1 MQDTKTLVATDRRT
15 VSFRKLQT
23 LEVILKITERCNLDC
38 DYCYFFNAGDDS
50 YKSHAAFISDD
61 TVALLVQRLRQFSE
75 HHELQRIAIHLHGGE
90 PLLMPKARLDGIC
103 NEIRSGL
110 AGIVDLSLTIQTNGM
125 LIDLEWIEIFNRH
138 GVEVG
143 VSLDG
148 AQVHN
153 DAHRLD
159 HHGRSSY
166 RATVR
171 GLALCQEHLHRPP
184 MVLAVIGEN
193 FDPRE
198 IYRHFR
204 HDLHVGLIDFL
215 LPDLNHDNFD
225 GDAGAYGDFL
235 IEIFDMMVNDEESAS
250 VRFIDHFLARLYGS
264 GNFLFAAG
272 RGDPDYL
279 LLTVSSDGGVGPDDT
294 LRSTKYWSGYEY
306 RDLKS
311 SSLEE
316 IIQDRLFHEFEYF
329 KKTPASACSDCCWRD
344 VCGSGQ
350 PVHRYAS
357 NNGFD
362 NPTVYCEG
370 LDRFYTHVLK
380 YLALH
385 GEPLEKIGADLI

>member
-1 MQDTKTLVATDRRT
+1 MRIAADRRT

-23 LEVILKITERCNLDC
+23 LEIVLKITERCNLDC

-50 YKSHAAFISDD
+50 FKHHAAFISED
-61 TVALLVQRLRQFSE
+61 TVTLLVQRLMQFSKE
-75 HHELQRIAIHLHGGE
+75 YELQRIAIHLHGGE
-90 PLLMPKARLDGIC
+90 PLLMPKARLDSIC
-103 NEIRSGL
+103 DEIKSSL
-110 AGIVDLSLTIQTNGM
+110 APIVDLSITIQTNGM
-125 LIDLEWIEIFNRH
+125 LIDPEWIEIFNKHR
-138 GVEVG
+138 VAVG

-159 HHGRSSY
+159 HRGRSSY
-166 RATVR
+166 QATVR
-171 GLALCQEHLHRPP
+171 GLELCQKYLHQPP
-184 MVLAVIGEN
+184 GVLAVIGEN

-198 IYRHFR
+198 IYEHFR
-204 HDLHVGLIDFL
+204 HDLRLGLLDFL

-225 GDAGAYGDFL
+225 GDAGAYGNFL
-235 IEIFDMMVNDEESAS
+235 IKIFDMMVNDDEPVS
-250 VRFIDHFLARLYGS
+250 VRIIDNFLARIYGQ
-264 GNFLFAAG
+264 GNFLFG
-272 RGDPDYL
+272 VRRDDPEYL
-279 LLTVSSDGGVGPDDT
+279 LITVSSDGGVGPDDT

-311 SSLEE
+311 CSIEE
-316 IIQDRLFHEFEYF
+316 IIQDPLFHEFEFF

-350 PVHRYAS
+350 PVHRYS
-357 NNGFD
+357 TGNGFD
-362 NPTVYCEG
+362 NPSVYCKG

-385 GEPLEKIGADLI
+385 GEPLEQIGADLI

>member
-1 MQDTKTLVATDRRT
+1 MQETKTLIAINRRT
-15 VSFRKLQT
+15 VNFRKLQT

-50 YKSHAAFISDD
+50 YKSHAAYISND
-61 TVALLVQRLRQFSE
+61 TVTLLVQRLRQFSE
-75 HHELQRIAIHLHGGE
+75 EHELQRIAIHLHGGE
-90 PLLMPKARLDGIC
+90 PLLMPKSRFDSIC
-103 NEIRSGL
+103 DEIRSNL
-110 AGIVDLSLTIQTNGM
+110 EDIVDLSLTVQTNGM
-125 LIDLEWIEIFNRH
+125 LIDREWIEIFNRY

-166 RATVR
+166 QATVR
-171 GLALCQEHLHRPP
+171 GLSLCQEQLHRPP
-184 MVLAVIGEN
+184 VVLAVIWEN
-193 FDPRE
+193 FDPKE
-198 IYRHFR
+198 IYEHFR
-204 HDLHVGLIDFL
+204 HNLHLGLLDFL
-215 LPDLNHDNFD
+215 LPDLNHDNFY
-225 GDAGAYGDFL
+225 GDAEAYGDFL
-235 IEIFDMMVNDEESAS
+235 IKIFDMMVNDEEAVSI
-250 VRFIDHFLARLYGS
+250 RFIDHFLARIYGK

-272 RGDPDYL
+272 RDDPDYL

-306 RDLKS
+306 RDLKN
-311 SSLEE
+311 SSLEK
-316 IIQDRLFHEFEYF
+316 IIQDPLFHEFEYF

-357 NNGFD
+357 RNGFD
-362 NPTVYCEG
+362 NPSVYCEG
-370 LDRFYTHVLK
+370 LDKFYTHVLK
-380 YLALH
+380 YLAMH
-385 GEPLEKIGADLI
+385 GEPLDKIGAELI

>member
-1 MQDTKTLVATDRRT
+1 MG
-15 VSFRKLQT
+15 FRELQS
-23 LEVILKITERCNLDC
+23 LEVVLKITERCNLNC

-50 YKSHAAFISDD
+50 YKGHSAFISND
-61 TVALLVQRLRQFSE
+61 TVALLVQRLRQFSRKYK
-75 HHELQRIAIHLHGGE
+75 LQRIAIHLHGGE
-90 PLLMPKARLDGIC
+90 PLLMPKAQFDGIC
-103 NEIRSGL
+103 EEIRSNL
-110 AGIVDLSLTIQTNGM
+110 APVVDLSMTIQTNGM
-125 LIDLEWIEIFNRH
+125 LVDLEWIEIFNRH
-138 GVEVG
+138 GLQVG

-148 AQVHN
+148 AQAHN

-166 RATVR
+166 KATVR
-171 GLALCQEHLHRPP
+171 GLALCQEHLHQPP
-184 MVLAVIGEN
+184 VILAVIGKE
-193 FDPRE
+193 FDPGK

-204 HDLHVGLIDFL
+204 HDLNAEHLDFL
-215 LPDLNHDNFD
+215 LPHQNHDNFR
-225 GDAGAYGDFL
+225 GDAKAYGEFL
-235 IEIFDMMVNDEESAS
+235 IKVFDMMVNDEESVS
-250 VRFIDHFLARLYGS
+250 VRFIDHFLARIYGQ
-264 GNFLFAAG
+264 GNFLFG
-272 RGDPDYL
+272 NGTEDPEYL
-279 LLTVSSDGGVGPDDT
+279 LITVSSDGGVGPDDT

-316 IIQDRLFHEFEYF
+316 IIQDPLFHEFEHF

-357 NNGFD
+357 SNGFD
-362 NPTVYCEG
+362 NPSVYCQG